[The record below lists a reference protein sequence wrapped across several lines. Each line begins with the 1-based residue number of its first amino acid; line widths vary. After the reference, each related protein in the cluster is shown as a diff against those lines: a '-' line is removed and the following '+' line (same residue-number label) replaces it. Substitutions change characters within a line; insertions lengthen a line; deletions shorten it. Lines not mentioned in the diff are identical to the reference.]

1 MQKRILTIEASK
13 SLQKKNKKYGKKA
26 KNFITCMLGMYD
38 LDSLMKLEWSRYI
51 DFVADLFELKIE
63 KTKLGGIEFNAQKD
77 QEPVLIWDYNK
88 YKEVIIDENFIENI
102 HQNISEKYDGRI
114 FIVAPA
120 NSFDFIE
127 DYVEIDN
134 IRYYFLKI
142 PYQVIR
148 ELHKTP
154 FRKILQPK
162 NKNDINNIETAVG
175 FHFMRPPTVKNKKI
189 KENGKT
195 KIILEEF
202 KSYYYKDEN
211 GKILEN
217 FETLSTIFIDENYDG
232 ETFKLDKTIFA
243 DELEIKD
250 NKITIELEVK
260 NTKVMLIYV
269 DIYGNEFKE
278 IFEV

>member
-13 SLQKKNKKYGKKA
+13 SLQKKNKKYGKSK
-26 KNFITCMLGMYD
+26 KFYYMYA
-38 LDSLMKLEWSRYI
+38 WHVRSRQPHEIRMEQIYRLCCRLI
-51 DFVADLFELKIE
+51 WTKIE

-154 FRKILQPK
+154 FRK
-162 NKNDINNIETAVG
+162 NIAT
-175 FHFMRPPTVKNKKI
+175 KKQ
-189 KENGKT
+189 KW
-195 KIILEEF
+195 
-202 KSYYYKDEN
+202 YK
-211 GKILEN
+211 
-217 FETLSTIFIDENYDG
+217 
-232 ETFKLDKTIFA
+232 
-243 DELEIKD
+243 
-250 NKITIELEVK
+250 
-260 NTKVMLIYV
+260 
-269 DIYGNEFKE
+269 
-278 IFEV
+278 